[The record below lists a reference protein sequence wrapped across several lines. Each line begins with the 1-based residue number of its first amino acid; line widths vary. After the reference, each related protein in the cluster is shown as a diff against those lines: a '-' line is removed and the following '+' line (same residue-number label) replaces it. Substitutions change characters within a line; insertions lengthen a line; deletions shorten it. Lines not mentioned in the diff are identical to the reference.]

1 MRTGSFLF
9 HFSPILFIGVIL
21 MIGTLINFVAILLG
35 TALGLLLRK
44 GIPERLRDTVVQGQ
58 GLCVVLVGLFSTFK
72 GEDATGALVQA
83 DLTCVIVCMVIGSLI
98 GAWINIEQ
106 RLNDLGSM
114 IEKRFVPNA
123 GEGSIA
129 KGFVTA
135 SLVFCVGAMAIV
147 GPMNSGL
154 RGDHSTLI
162 SKSILDG
169 VFAIFFTSSLG
180 IGVGLSAV
188 AVLVYQGL
196 FALLAMWIE
205 PFLTAEVITQVSAV
219 GGLLIVGIG
228 LNMIYDK
235 HHIPVGN
242 MLPAIFL
249 PMAYV
254 PLVSLFA

>member
-1 MRTGSFLF
+1 
-9 HFSPILFIGVIL
+9 
-21 MIGTLINFVAILLG
+21 MIGTLINVVAILLG
-35 TALGLLLRK
+35 TAIGLLMRK
-44 GIPERLRDTVVQGQ
+44 SIPERLRETIVQGQ
-58 GLCVVLVGLFSTFK
+58 GLCVILVGLFGTFK
-72 GEDATGALVQA
+72 ANDAGVLMQA
-83 DLTCVIVCMVIGSLI
+83 DLTCVIVCTVIGSLL
-98 GAWINIEQ
+98 GAWIDVEK

-123 GEGSIA
+123 SEGSIA

-147 GPMNSGL
+147 GPMNSSL
-154 RGDHSTLI
+154 NSDHSTLI

-180 IGVGLSAV
+180 VGVGLSAL

-196 FALLAMWIE
+196 FALLAMWIK
-205 PFLTAEVITQVSAV
+205 PLLNDDMIMQMSAV
-219 GGLLIVGIG
+219 GGLLIMGIG

-242 MLPAIFL
+242 MLPAIFM
-249 PMAYV
+249 PMAYL